1 MIALDTNVLV
11 RFLVEDDKAQT
22 AAAVALVKRAV
33 AADEGLF
40 VTDIVLCEVVWVLR
54 YSYEVPRL
62 EIVHAALAS
71 LRSFGEEPHHGDPL
85 RARTKM
91 HAIAVALEERLEHRA
106 EPFCPHDRGLQTFVG
121 GVVARH
127 GSRDGR
133 AAWRE
138 GPAPTAR
145 ARARLAA

>member
-62 EIVHAALAS
+62 EIVHALEQLVHARHLAFATPDVLARALAAFS
-71 LRSFGEEPHHGDPL
+71 SGKGDFADYL
-85 RARTKM
+85 IRE
-91 HAIAVALEERLEHRA
+91 HAIAAGCDAVATFDRALLRER
-106 EPFCPHDRGLQTFVG
+106 GFVK
-121 GVVARH
+121 
-127 GSRDGR
+127 
-133 AAWRE
+133 
-138 GPAPTAR
+138 P
-145 ARARLAA
+145 